1 MDTPALAV
9 LPGGHRWQP
18 VTADDLAELVE
29 LLAVIETADCPR
41 ERHSLTALTE
51 DLTAG
56 GADPVRDTRLVRDG
70 HGAVV
75 GYGWN
80 HPQHSDTTLRR
91 VLLTGGVHPDRR
103 RTGLGHALFSWQLA
117 AARAWDVQTRRPG
130 HGPLRYLTR
139 ADNHLLDRQRL
150 AEDHGLQATRW
161 FAHMSL
167 RFSTAPPAPRP
178 VTGVELVLLDP
189 EHYEAARLTNNAAF
203 DDHWGSQPI
212 GVEQWR
218 EQLTSAICRPEW
230 SLVAVEVG
238 TGAVVGYAINMA
250 YEAEWGPQGFT
261 EGQTERLGVLRD
273 WRHRGVASALLGR
286 SMQLFHA
293 AGLQAAGLGVDSDN
307 PTGAYPLYQHLGY
320 RVIGGFVVHTRTEPG
335 DEG

>member
-103 RTGLGHALFSWQLA
+103 RTGLGHALFSWQ
-117 AARAWDVQTRRPG
+117 P
-130 HGPLRYLTR
+130 
-139 ADNHLLDRQRL
+139 
-150 AEDHGLQATRW
+150 
-161 FAHMSL
+161 L

-238 TGAVVGYAINMA
+238 TGAVVGYAINIA